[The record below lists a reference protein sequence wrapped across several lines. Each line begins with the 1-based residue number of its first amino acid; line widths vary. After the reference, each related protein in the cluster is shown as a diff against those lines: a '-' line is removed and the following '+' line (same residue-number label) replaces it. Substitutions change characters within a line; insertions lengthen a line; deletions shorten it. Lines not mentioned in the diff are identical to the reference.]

1 MASDELQFKG
11 EKIDVDFDL
20 AGFFFKFR
28 WPIAFLLLGLILI
41 GAGLFLTKGS
51 ISSSPKVEVLQSSTE
66 ANENISELVV
76 EVVGAVE
83 KPGVYKLPLG
93 SRVEDAL
100 ILAGGISAD
109 ADRDW
114 MEKVL
119 NRAAKLVDGQKI
131 YVPKQSEET
140 SAKNVGDIKIY
151 QSENEGQGSGLIN
164 INRATTSE
172 LESLWGIG
180 PKTAE
185 NIIEQ
190 RPYSSV
196 EDLLTKKILKKNVY
210 ERNKDLLT
218 VY

>member
-11 EKIDVDFDL
+11 EKSDIDFDL
-20 AGFFFKFR
+20 AELFFKFR
-28 WPIAFLLLGLILI
+28 WPIAFFLLGLILI

-51 ISSSPKVEVLQSSTE
+51 ISTSSKVEVLQSSTE

-83 KPGVYKLPLG
+83 KPGVYKLSLG

-131 YVPKQSEET
+131 YVPKQSEGM

-151 QSENEGQGSGLIN
+151 QSENESQGSSLIN
-164 INRATTSE
+164 INTASTSE

-180 PKTAE
+180 PKTAQ

-196 EDLLTKKILKKNVY
+196 EDLLTKKILKANVY